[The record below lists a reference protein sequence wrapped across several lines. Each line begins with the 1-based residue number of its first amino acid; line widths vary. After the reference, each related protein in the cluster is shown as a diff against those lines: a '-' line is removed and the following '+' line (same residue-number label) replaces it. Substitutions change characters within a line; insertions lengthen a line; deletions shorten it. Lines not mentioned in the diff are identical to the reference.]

1 MFDNL
6 TKTNAAAPNPKSV
19 GDVVADVTRHWSSLR
34 AANQAP
40 NRNQIDASAIAHA
53 LPHVFLAEL
62 VTPRVAKLRICGQHV
77 EDLLGMDMRGMPL
90 TALFQGKA
98 REEIAEA
105 LEQVA
110 RGARVTLSLEG
121 ETGFG
126 MPKLTAVLALLPLTD
141 AAGQITRVLGVL
153 EYAGEKGRTP
163 RRFTLAQPLEA
174 AAPITPEKRA
184 PRPFLRVLQGGKS

>member
-6 TKTNAAAPNPKSV
+6 TKTNSAAPNDKDI
-19 GDVVADVTRHWSSLR
+19 GQVVADVTRHWASLR
-34 AANQAP
+34 TANQAP
-40 NRNQIDASAIAHA
+40 NRNQIDASTIAYA

-62 VTPRVAKLRICGQHV
+62 LTPRVARFRICGQRI
-77 EDLLGMDMRGMPL
+77 EDLLGLDMRGMPI

-126 MPKLTAVLALLPLTD
+126 VPKLTAVLALLPLTD
-141 AAGQITRVLGVL
+141 TSGQITRVLGVL
-153 EYAGEKGRTP
+153 ECKGDTGRAP
-163 RRFTLAQPLEA
+163 RRFTLAKPLDTA
-174 AAPITPEKRA
+174 VAMPAKQQ
-184 PRPFLRVLQGGKS
+184 RPFLQVLQGGKS